1 MLYNAMGILS
11 SIMFLGCLFGL
22 VKQFRQINQ
31 RKLTAKDQSKG
42 LGFATQSLSVN
53 NFFSSFIGFYAF
65 FVYSMMLQEVDYY
78 LFVTRLLAA
87 CATMVILYEVFRDRA
102 QLSQKLPFMSAVIAM
117 LVAFVCFEFRESLL
131 IVGRSVASILA
142 VGATFI
148 IFQGGVQQIRKIRKE
163 KTTGALSLSMNV
175 IFMGKDLSNLAFG
188 FVLGFADGWPLIL
201 IGSVSSIVKLVT
213 IWQFRAYGVKQ
224 TQQ

>member
-1 MLYNAMGILS
+1 MLYNLVGTLS

-22 VKQFRQINQ
+22 VRQFQQINQ
-31 RKLTAKDQSKG
+31 RKVLAHKQHEP

-87 CATMVILYEVFRDRA
+87 SATMIILYEVYKDRS
-102 QLSQKLPFMSAVIAM
+102 QLSQKLPFLIAIVAMVIA
-117 LVAFVCFEFRESLL
+117 FISFEFRENWLL
-131 IVGRSVASILA
+131 VGRSVASVLA
-142 VGATFI
+142 VGATLI
-148 IFQGGVQQIRKIRKE
+148 IFQGGVQQIRKIRKAQ
-163 KTTGALSLSMNV
+163 TTGALSFSMNA

-188 FVLGFADGWPLIL
+188 LVLGFADGWPLIL
-201 IGSVSSIVKLVT
+201 IGSVSSMVKAVT
-213 IWQFRAYGVKQ
+213 LYQFKKYR
-224 TQQ
+224 